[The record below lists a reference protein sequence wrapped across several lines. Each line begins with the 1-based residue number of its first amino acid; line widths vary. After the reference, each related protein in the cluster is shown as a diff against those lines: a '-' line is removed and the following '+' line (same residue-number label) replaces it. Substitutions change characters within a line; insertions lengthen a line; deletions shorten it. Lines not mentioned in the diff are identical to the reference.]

1 MENLIFKDVAMRATV
16 SRLAAGI
23 EDKTADDLAIEKY
36 LPPSDEATL
45 FDAFIHQ
52 QLLGAARSYNRT

>member
-1 MENLIFKDVAMRATV
+1 MENLVFKDVAARAGT
-16 SRLAAGI
+16 SHTTTGM

-36 LPPSDEATL
+36 LPPPDVATL

-52 QLLGAARSYNRT
+52 QLLGARSYNRT